1 MLVNDGSVA
10 DRPDL
15 QVAYFD
21 GSLELLRELAV
32 TIDLDTALPRLSAI
46 VSKMLPHDALR
57 MACFGQRGQL
67 VVNASTADVP
77 DITTSDGEDVIIDGL
92 RTRALGASAAPHAA
106 ERLVGTGYRSALGVS
121 TRAPEPLVRVAFWS
135 KQLLAFNRS
144 HAPLARRI
152 AHMAQNRVAVPVVA
166 AAFAVLFFG
175 LGSYLGARPS
185 ADPQQELAALRA
197 EIDVLRKQQE
207 LAPTRTA
214 GISPLPPVVEAP
226 VFDHEKRAAI
236 VADVKRQLQTEMG
249 LLPLTLIRD
258 RRHSF
263 VELYS
268 YDDRGASSYGTAG
281 YLGNGHFITVKHAV
295 VALGQE
301 GASDPRVINS
311 IKLMINGRPIS
322 ARVVD
327 AGDARDEVDPGDWA
341 ILKVNEDIDL
351 PALNVGLNYQFEF
364 ADPIFRL
371 GNDYSKGIVVST
383 GYVGQRTPNKL
394 VTCLTDGHPG
404 VSGGGV
410 LNAEGRLVGIPI
422 GRMQG
427 DFRFSFILP
436 LRDEMFQKVKLGRAA
451 TTVGPSRSARAEAA
465 HRRP

>member
-1 MLVNDGSVA
+1 MGKD
-10 DRPDL
+10 
-15 QVAYFD
+15 
-21 GSLELLRELAV
+21 
-32 TIDLDTALPRLSAI
+32 
-46 VSKMLPHDALR
+46 
-57 MACFGQRGQL
+57 
-67 VVNASTADVP
+67 
-77 DITTSDGEDVIIDGL
+77 
-92 RTRALGASAAPHAA
+92 
-106 ERLVGTGYRSALGVS
+106 
-121 TRAPEPLVRVAFWS
+121 RVAGP
-135 KQLLAFNRS
+135 A
-144 HAPLARRI
+144 
-152 AHMAQNRVAVPVVA
+152 VA
-166 AAFAVLFFG
+166 AAFAVLFLG

-185 ADPQQELAALRA
+185 VDPQHELAALRA
-197 EIDVLRKQQE
+197 DIDLLRKQQE
-207 LAPTRTA
+207 LAPTRAA
-214 GISPLPPVVEAP
+214 GISPPPPVVDAP

-281 YLGNGHFITVKHAV
+281 YLGNGYFITVKHGV

-311 IKLMINGRPIS
+311 IKLMIDGRPIS

-327 AGDARDEVDPGDWA
+327 AGDARVEVDPGDWA
-341 ILKVNEDIDL
+341 ILKVNENIDL
-351 PALNVGLNYQFEF
+351 PALHVGLNYQFEF

-383 GYVGQRTPNKL
+383 GYVGQRTPEKL

-410 LNAEGRLVGIPI
+410 LNLEGRLVGIPI

-436 LRDEMFQKVKLGRAA
+436 LRDEMFQKVKFAPVTHVSVPYDRLEAMVRSSRASVHSRRRDPCQSSTSSGANAQVSRHRFAVSGEVICCAAASARVGAAELRAHCVVSDARRPAA
-451 TTVGPSRSARAEAA
+451 TRNSAHLRPFSARRTAA
-465 HRRP
+465 CPLPFQRPCDAASSQRTGGLK

>member
-1 MLVNDGSVA
+1 
-10 DRPDL
+10 
-15 QVAYFD
+15 
-21 GSLELLRELAV
+21 
-32 TIDLDTALPRLSAI
+32 
-46 VSKMLPHDALR
+46 
-57 MACFGQRGQL
+57 MAK
-67 VVNASTADVP
+67 S
-77 DITTSDGEDVIIDGL
+77 
-92 RTRALGASAAPHAA
+92 
-106 ERLVGTGYRSALGVS
+106 
-121 TRAPEPLVRVAFWS
+121 
-135 KQLLAFNRS
+135 
-144 HAPLARRI
+144 
-152 AHMAQNRVAVPVVA
+152 RVAVPVVA
-166 AAFAVLFFG
+166 AAFAVLFLG

-185 ADPQQELAALRA
+185 VDPQQELAALRA
-197 EIDVLRKQQE
+197 EMNLLRRQQ
-207 LAPTRTA
+207 LAPTSTA
-214 GISPLPPVVEAP
+214 GIAPPPPVVEAL
-226 VFDHEKRAAI
+226 VFDNEKRAAI
-236 VADVKRQLQTEMG
+236 IADVKRQLQTEMG
-249 LLPLTLIRD
+249 LVPLTLIRD

-281 YLGNGHFITVKHAV
+281 YLGNGYFITVKHGV

-301 GASDPRVINS
+301 GAADPRVIKS
-311 IKLMINGRPIS
+311 IELMIDGRPIG

-327 AGDARDEVDPGDWA
+327 VGDARVEVDPGDWA
-341 ILKVNEDIDL
+341 ILEVKENVDL
-351 PALNVGLNYQFEF
+351 PALSVTLNYQFEF

-436 LRDEMFQKVKLGRAA
+436 LRDEMFQKVKIGRVTTDAVRVPERRA
-451 TTVGPSRSARAEAA
+451 TRDL
-465 HRRP
+465 H